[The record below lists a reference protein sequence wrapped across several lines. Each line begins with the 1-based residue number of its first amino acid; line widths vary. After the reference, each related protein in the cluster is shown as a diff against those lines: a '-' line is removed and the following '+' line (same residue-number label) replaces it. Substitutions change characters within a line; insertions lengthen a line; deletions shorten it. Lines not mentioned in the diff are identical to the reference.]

1 MVPKRENQRQKMSAG
16 HDHSHSFEGLNDDYK
31 RRLILVT
38 VINIAMFFLEMGAGQ
53 LAGSQ
58 ALKAD
63 ALDFAADGAT
73 YALSFWVIGRPQ
85 RVRTGAAFVKGL
97 SLFAMGIWI
106 AVTTLYQFFVRGVPE
121 AEVMGLI
128 GFLALGANLLSVYL
142 LYAYKDGDA
151 NIRSVWLCSRND
163 AIGNVAVMIAAG
175 LVALMN
181 SGAPDLIVAGIM
193 SALFLSS
200 SYQILRQ
207 GWAEWQAASGH
218 QHDDHDDHD
227 HAHDHE
233 HGHDHPEEKL

>member
-1 MVPKRENQRQKMSAG
+1 MGDG
-16 HDHSHSFEGLNDDYK
+16 HDHSHTFEGLSDDYR
-31 RRLILVT
+31 RRLLLVT
-38 VINIAMFFLEMGAGQ
+38 AINIGMFVVEMSAGQ
-53 LAGSQ
+53 LSGSQ

-73 YALSFWVIGRPQ
+73 YALSFWAIGRPQ
-85 RVRTGAAFVKGL
+85 RVRTTAAFIKGV
-97 SLFAMGIWI
+97 SLFAMGVWI
-106 AVTTLYQFFVRGVPE
+106 AVTTLYQFFVLGVPT

-142 LYAYKDGDA
+142 LFAYKDGDA

-163 AIGNVAVMIAAG
+163 AIGNLAVMVAAVLVAV
-175 LVALMN
+175 MN

-193 SALFLSS
+193 SALFLTS

-207 GWAEWQAASGH
+207 SWAEWQNTNAGH
-218 QHDDHDDHD
+218 EDHHHDHDGHDDDHD

-233 HGHDHPEEKL
+233 HDKPQ